1 MVIKAVI
8 DRFEGNKAILLFD
21 DTEDQVVWPK
31 DKLPEPA
38 AEGDVLTVQIEIDAE
53 ATAIARKEAAALL
66 QRVLRQNE
74 ND

>member
-8 DRFEGNKAILLFD
+8 DRFEGNKTILLFD

-31 DKLPEPA
+31 DKLPETV
-38 AEGDVLTVQIEIDAE
+38 AEGDILTVQLEIDAE

-66 QRVLRQNE
+66 QRVLRQNK

>member
-31 DKLPEPA
+31 DKLPETV
-38 AEGDVLTVQIEIDAE
+38 AEGDILTLQLEIDAE

-66 QRVLRQNE
+66 QRVLRQNK

>member
-8 DRFEGNKAILLFD
+8 DRFEGSKAILLFD

-31 DKLPEPA
+31 DKLPETV
-38 AEGDVLTVQIEIDAE
+38 AEGDILTVQLEIDAE

-66 QRVLRQNE
+66 QRVLRQNK

>member
-8 DRFEGNKAILLFD
+8 DRFEGKKAILLFD

-31 DKLPEPA
+31 DKLPDLV
-38 AEGDVLTVQIEIDAE
+38 AEGDILTLQIAIDVE
-53 ATAIARKEAAALL
+53 ATAIARKEADALL
-66 QRVLRQNE
+66 QRVLRQNK

>member
-31 DKLPEPA
+31 DKLPETV
-38 AEGDVLTVQIEIDAE
+38 AEGDILTVQLEIDAE

-66 QRVLRQNE
+66 QRVLRQNK